1 MITSRVVKLQIQ
13 AGKATSGPPLGPV
26 LGQFKIPMMEFCK
39 DFNEKTQHFNS
50 TLMLTTILILYEDN
64 TYSYIVKIPKVS
76 NIVKQLVNLELLN
89 GTPGSFIIDNTDIS
103 KEKLHSSF
111 SILSPQIVYEVVL
124 LYKEITLSVIS
135 VRSLYRTFLA
145 SLKSMGVF
153 VFTKKN

>member
-76 NIVKQLVNLELLN
+76 NIIKQLVNLELLN
-89 GTPGSFIIDNTDIS
+89 GTPGSFIIDNADIN

-124 LYKEITLSVIS
+124 LYKEITLSSIS